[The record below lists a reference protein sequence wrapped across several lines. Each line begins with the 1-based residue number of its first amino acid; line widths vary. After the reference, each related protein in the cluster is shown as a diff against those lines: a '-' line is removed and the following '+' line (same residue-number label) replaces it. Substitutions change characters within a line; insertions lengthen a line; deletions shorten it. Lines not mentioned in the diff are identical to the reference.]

1 MNTTHTTA
9 RPPQSKGAARAPDS
23 ASTLRSTTGSRKP
36 HLCVCALSLHIQRA
50 EGNVGTNEPSFSLPP
65 STKQM
70 AQRDPVLAALP
81 AEVRDRVERTLASYG
96 TEAGP
101 AESSNLFPEIPL
113 PGEVVTAPPLP
124 KQPPRKAVGKH
135 YCSGS
140 QPEGWVERS
149 VKLAREYRPKTLL
162 VPPKRGS
169 AAAPRPEWS
178 SSPSGR
184 WKQPLIQR

>member
-1 MNTTHTTA
+1 
-9 RPPQSKGAARAPDS
+9 
-23 ASTLRSTTGSRKP
+23 
-36 HLCVCALSLHIQRA
+36 
-50 EGNVGTNEPSFSLPP
+50 
-65 STKQM
+65 M